1 MKKFAGHRGVS
12 ALKALCAE
20 KGVQI
25 DTTKHDRDFSD
36 FVRLDGV
43 FDKTVV
49 TMIYSVFNGTFFGET
64 EQGVRF
70 NESSPFD
77 DEPWFTAILDLLY
90 LPPEATHA

>member
-25 DTTKHDRDFSD
+25 DTTKHDRNFSD
-36 FVRLDGV
+36 FVSLRGV
-43 FDKTVV
+43 FCKTSV

-64 EQGVRF
+64 AQGASF

-77 DEPWFTAILDLLY
+77 DEPWFAAILDLLY
-90 LPPEATHA
+90 LPLEAAHV